1 MQNTIVVFDVG
12 YVIAR
17 LQEMYPDTEREY
29 VTDLAFDH
37 FHLLTML
44 VNERIDREIEKSLK
58 ELLPLLYEE
67 GVSGEVK
74 K

>member
-1 MQNTIVVFDVG
+1 MQNTIVVFDVY
-12 YVIAR
+12 YVIER

-37 FHLLTML
+37 FNLLTML
-44 VNERIDREIEKSLK
+44 VNERIHREINKSLN

-74 K
+74 